1 MRSLETSPPRAG
13 KWGYIIAASIWL
25 VNLERPACYFSPCK
39 VFSFYS
45 KGGARCGSTAVLSP
59 RLADQVKSAD
69 DHSDCVENKV

>member
-25 VNLERPACYFSPCK
+25 VDLERPACYFSPCK

-69 DHSDCVENKV
+69 DHCGCVENKV